1 MKKICLY
8 VLSVSIV
15 TCLMSSVDIRA
26 LSATPD
32 EPLTQTEEPS
42 DFEDWY
48 EPDDAYQNKNP
59 EQPDQGRVA
68 PEGGENEPRVAPDED
83 TRPKEK

>member
-8 VLSVSIV
+8 VLSVAV
-15 TCLMSSVDIRA
+15 ETCLLSSVDVRA
-26 LSATPD
+26 FSDTQDQL
-32 EPLTQTEEPS
+32 LVQTEEPS

-48 EPDDAYQNKNP
+48 EPDDAYRNKNP
-59 EQPDQGRVA
+59 DQTDQGRVA

-83 TRPKEK
+83 TRPKER

>member
-8 VLSVSIV
+8 VLSVAIV
-15 TCLMSSVDIRA
+15 TCLSSFAGI
-26 LSATPD
+26 SAFSASQD
-32 EPLTQTEEPS
+32 EPLTQTDEPS

-48 EPDDAYQNKNP
+48 EPDDSYRNRN
-59 EQPDQGRVA
+59 PDQTDQGKVA

-83 TRPKEK
+83 TRPKER